1 MLHKGFNEFC
11 KFIKAA
17 RIATMGNV
25 SPVFRLPV
33 PATDGQNKKKQQQW
47 GAKNLINCSPVEGKL
62 QHQEQEQEQDQ
73 KVLPATGIPL
83 QNSICSSSSSCPFG
97 NHRRRSKSAWP
108 NDFPVM
114 PSLGQR
120 KHNEVGWKEKMVG
133 NLEQNRWGTRITTAT
148 RTSLPN

>member
-1 MLHKGFNEFC
+1 MNFVNLLKPH
-11 KFIKAA
+11 ALQPW
-17 RIATMGNV
+17 AT
-25 SPVFRLPV
+25 FRRFFAFQSLRQT
-33 PATDGQNKKKQQQW
+33 AKTKKKQQQW

-133 NLEQNRWGTRITTAT
+133 NLEQNRWEQG
-148 RTSLPN
+148 